1 MIELDILMVIAEVAV
16 AIAGFSA
23 VVANFSKNWSAQKG
37 KQLSDLL
44 YQSGIVL
51 FASLVPLIMSQQA
64 EYPEESEMLWGIS
77 SAMYIFFAIV
87 IITSDFWKERKGGTE
102 RKTRL
107 LYAFPFFLAIVGLAI
122 NIYLGAQAWLYLLAL
137 LLNLA
142 FAFFS
147 FVVLLKP
154 LIEVE
159 EDTKRSS

>member
-23 VVANFSKNWSAQKG
+23 VVANFSKNWSARKG
-37 KQLSDLL
+37 KQLHDLL

-51 FASLVPLIMSQQA
+51 FASLVPLIMSQQD
-64 EYPEESEMLWGIS
+64 ESEVLWAIS
-77 SAMYIFFAIV
+77 SAMYIFFALVTIAH
-87 IITSDFWKERKGGTE
+87 DFWKERKSGIE
-102 RKTRL
+102 RRTRL
-107 LYAFPFFLAIVGLAI
+107 LYASPFFLAIVALAI

>member
-23 VVANFSKNWSAQKG
+23 VVANFSKNWSARKG
-37 KQLSDLL
+37 KQLHDLL

-51 FASLVPLIMSQQA
+51 FASLVPLIMSQQD
-64 EYPEESEMLWGIS
+64 ESEVLWPIS
-77 SAMYIFFAIV
+77 SAMYIFFALVTIAR
-87 IITSDFWKERKGGTE
+87 DFWKERKSGIE
-102 RKTRL
+102 RRTRL
-107 LYAFPFFLAIVGLAI
+107 LYASPFFLAIVALAI

-147 FVVLLKP
+147 FVALLKP

-159 EDTKRSS
+159 EDTAQ

>member
-23 VVANFSKNWSAQKG
+23 VVANFSKNWSARKG
-37 KQLSDLL
+37 KQLHDLL

-51 FASLVPLIMSQQA
+51 FASLVPLIMSQQD
-64 EYPEESEMLWGIS
+64 ESEVLWAIS
-77 SAMYIFFAIV
+77 SAMYIFFALVTIA
-87 IITSDFWKERKGGTE
+87 SDFWKTRKSGIER
-102 RKTRL
+102 RTRL
-107 LYAFPFFLAIVGLAI
+107 LYASPFFLAVVALAI

-147 FVVLLKP
+147 FVALLKP

-159 EDTKRSS
+159 EDTAQ

>member
-23 VVANFSKNWSAQKG
+23 VVANFSKNWSARKG
-37 KQLSDLL
+37 KQLHDLL

-51 FASLVPLIMSQQA
+51 FASLVPLIMSQQD
-64 EYPEESEMLWGIS
+64 ESEVLWAIS
-77 SAMYIFFAIV
+77 SAMYIFFALVTIAR
-87 IITSDFWKERKGGTE
+87 DFWKERKSGIE
-102 RKTRL
+102 RRTRL
-107 LYAFPFFLAIVGLAI
+107 LYASPFFLAIVALAI

-147 FVVLLKP
+147 FVALLKP

-159 EDTKRSS
+159 EDTAQ

>member
-23 VVANFSKNWSAQKG
+23 VVANFSKNWSARKG
-37 KQLSDLL
+37 KQLHDLL

-51 FASLVPLIMSQQA
+51 FASLVPLIMSQQD
-64 EYPEESEMLWGIS
+64 ESEVLWAIS
-77 SAMYIFFAIV
+77 SAMYIFFALVTIAH
-87 IITSDFWKERKGGTE
+87 DFWKERKSGIE
-102 RKTRL
+102 RRTRL
-107 LYAFPFFLAIVGLAI
+107 LYASPFFLAIVALAI

-147 FVVLLKP
+147 FVALLKP

-159 EDTKRSS
+159 EDTAQ

>member
-16 AIAGFSA
+16 AIAGVSA
-23 VVANFSKNWSAQKG
+23 VVANFSKNWSARKG
-37 KQLSDLL
+37 KQLHDLL

-51 FASLVPLIMSQQA
+51 FASLVPLIMSQQD
-64 EYPEESEMLWGIS
+64 ESEVLWAIS
-77 SAMYIFFAIV
+77 SAMYIFFALVTIAH
-87 IITSDFWKERKGGTE
+87 DFWKERKSGIE
-102 RKTRL
+102 RRTRL
-107 LYAFPFFLAIVGLAI
+107 LYASPFFLAIVALAI

-147 FVVLLKP
+147 FVALLKP

-159 EDTKRSS
+159 EDTAQ

>member
-51 FASLVPLIMSQQA
+51 FASLVPLIMSQQD
-64 EYPEESEMLWGIS
+64 ESEMLWAIS
-77 SAMYIFFAIV
+77 SAMYIFFALVTIAR
-87 IITSDFWKERKGGTE
+87 DFWKERKGGAE

-107 LYAFPFFLAIVGLAI
+107 LYASPFFLAIVGLVI

-147 FVVLLKP
+147 FVALLKP

-159 EDTKRSS
+159 EDTAQ